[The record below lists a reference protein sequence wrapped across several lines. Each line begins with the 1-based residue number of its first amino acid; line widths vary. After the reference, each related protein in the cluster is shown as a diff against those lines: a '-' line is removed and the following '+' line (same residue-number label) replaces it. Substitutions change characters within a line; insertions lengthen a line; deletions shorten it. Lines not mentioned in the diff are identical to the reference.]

1 MVTAL
6 QIAGLSV
13 TAVLFAKLLRRYA
26 EEQALLLTLLL
37 GTAVTAA
44 AVVSMAPILNEMD
57 SLLGE
62 SGLSAG
68 ETACISKAIGICCI
82 TQLAADVCK
91 DAGETALS
99 SGVLLTGKI
108 TLLLLTLPLFRPLM
122 TTLREVIS
130 CVSVFG

>member
-37 GTAVTAA
+37 GTAVTLA

>member
-57 SLLGE
+57 SLRGE